1 MNYLPRPPEL
11 RSALESR
18 SAAAG
23 LPTVG
28 IVVPVYNE
36 IAMLDALIADL
47 LAQDYAGLRE
57 IWLVDGGSTDG
68 TVERLSALCQRDSR
82 VHVVGNPRRVPAAA
96 LNVTVPQMGTDIV
109 MRLDAHASYAPEA
122 VRRSV
127 EALLATGAAGVGAVA
142 RPVEGKTMLA
152 RGIVAAQKSAFGLG
166 GAKFRREGAAGW
178 VDTIWNGCYWR
189 HVIDRVGPLREDL
202 VRAEDNDFNERVR
215 RLGYG
220 LYLSP
225 AILARY
231 QPRTTLGAL
240 WSQYLAN
247 GKGVAFAWFEN
258 RRAFGLRHLAPLAL
272 VSGLLVALLAGLIWK
287 PALLV
292 FWAALALYFAMLLFA
307 AALALRS
314 DRGWHVLLMPCACA
328 TLHFAYGVGALW
340 GFAARLLGFT
350 WFGPG
355 SRRRAATTQ
364 MGACLALACLVQGST
379 YAATPPYIW
388 LIPSMERVARDAPA
402 GTAST
407 IELYAARREY
417 QSFQVVIGAPA
428 QDLAHVTV
436 QVGDLISDTGA
447 RLPAATTVFREHYVE
462 VRRPSPDLR
471 GSNRPLGAGWYPD
484 ILEPIAGASQDRG
497 AWIGRNYVAGFDVPA
512 GQNQPIWID
521 IFVPP
526 NAQPGRYHAE
536 LTVTS
541 DHGVA
546 KGAVGLTVWDFELP
560 KSPYLDSLF
569 VVRNERNI
577 HAAVELLRNRLMPR
591 AVGRRFETGLV
602 ARFGL
607 KSVNIGLWSDAT
619 NKQCTMSDA
628 PSPEKVR
635 EAAAGHDLALQLYN
649 YTADEIDSCPN
660 VYEKMRA
667 WGRVLHSAGV
677 SNLVTMSP
685 VPELYD
691 EGSGQRRSAVDIWVL
706 LPKMY
711 EAAGSRVME
720 ALRKG
725 DKVWSY
731 NALVQDDHSPKWEI
745 DFAPINFRI
754 VPGFMSES
762 LHLTG
767 LLYWQVDLWTTDP
780 WNDVQSFRA
789 GGKDYPGEGMLIYP
803 ARNGEG
809 SGVVPSMR
817 LKWLR
822 DGVQDYDYLQILK
835 RHGCADRAAES
846 ARTVAASWS
855 EWTKEPAVLER
866 ARVRI
871 GALLDRAGKEGMACQ
886 P

>member
-1 MNYLPRPPEL
+1 MNYVPRPPEL
-11 RSALESR
+11 RSALERR

-23 LPTVG
+23 LPSVG
-28 IVVPVYNE
+28 IVVPIYNE
-36 IAMLDALIADL
+36 FAVLDALIADL

-68 TVERLSALCQRDSR
+68 TAERLSALRERDSR
-82 VHVVGNPRRVPAAA
+82 VHVSSNPRRVPAAA
-96 LNVTVPQMGTDIV
+96 LNLTIPNMGTDIV
-109 MRLDAHASYAPEA
+109 MRLDAHASYAPD
-122 VRRSV
+122 VIRRSV

-142 RPVEGKTMLA
+142 RPVEGKTLLA
-152 RGIVAAQKSAFGLG
+152 RGIVAAQRSPFGLG
-166 GAKFRREGAAGW
+166 GAKFRKEGAAGW
-178 VDTIWNGCYWR
+178 VDTVWNGCYWR

-215 RLGYG
+215 RLGFG

-225 AILARY
+225 TIHAFY

-272 VSGLLVALLAGLIWK
+272 LSGLLVAFLVGLIWT
-287 PALLV
+287 PALAV
-292 FWAALALYFAMLLFA
+292 FWVMLAFYVGMLLFA
-307 AALALRS
+307 AALTLYS
-314 DRGWHVLLMPCACA
+314 DRGWHALLMPCACA
-328 TLHFAYGVGALW
+328 TLHFAYGVGAFW
-340 GFAARLLGFT
+340 GFVARLVRSARLGT
-350 WFGPG
+350 S
-355 SRRRAATTQ
+355 SRRQAAMTRL
-364 MGACLALACLVQGST
+364 GLCLALACLLQCPT
-379 YAATPPYIW
+379 NAATPPRIW
-388 LIPSMERVARDAPA
+388 LAPSMERVARDAPA
-402 GTAST
+402 ETADA
-407 IELYAARREY
+407 IELYAGRREY
-417 QSFQVVIGAPA
+417 QSFQVVIRAPD

-436 QVGDLISDTGA
+436 QVGDLVSDTGA
-447 RLPAATTVFREHYVE
+447 RLPAETTVFREHYVE

-471 GSNRPLGAGWYPD
+471 GSNRPLGRGWYPD
-484 ILEPIAGASQDRG
+484 ILEPMAGSSSDRG
-497 AWIGRNYVAGFDVPA
+497 AWVGRNYAEGFGVPA

-541 DHGVA
+541 DRGAA
-546 KGAVGLTVWDFELP
+546 KGAVALTVWDFELP
-560 KSPYLDSLF
+560 KSPYLDSMFL
-569 VVRNERNI
+569 VRNEHNVQ
-577 HAAVELLRNRLMPR
+577 AAMELLRNRLMPR
-591 AVGRRFETGLV
+591 GVGRRFEAGLV

-619 NKQCTMSDA
+619 NRQCTMLEA
-628 PSPEKVR
+628 PSLERVR
-635 EAAAGHDLALQLYN
+635 EAVAGHDPALRLYN

-667 WGRVLHSAGV
+667 WGGVLHRAGV

-685 VPELYD
+685 IPELYD
-691 EGSGQRRSAVDIWVL
+691 DGSGQQRSAVDVWVL

-711 EAAGSRVME
+711 EAATSRVMDV
-720 ALRKG
+720 LRKG

-767 LLYWQVDLWTTDP
+767 LLYWQVDLWTDDP

-803 ARNGEG
+803 ARDGGG

-822 DGVQDYDYLQILK
+822 DGVQDYDYLQLLK
-835 RHGCADRAAES
+835 RHGCADRVAAT

-855 EWTKEPAVLER
+855 DWTKDPAVLER

-871 GALLDRAGKEGMACQ
+871 GSLLDRAGKEGVVCRQ
-886 P
+886 